1 MYVSS
6 IIQPFNAEFNM
17 NNDTF
22 NMSIR
27 QFLKMVGINSQ
38 REIEQAVA
46 QACAKRELHG
56 NEKLPVKMTLAIG
69 ALNLNVSFDG
79 VVELD

>member
-1 MYVSS
+1 
-6 IIQPFNAEFNM
+6 M

-46 QACAKRELHG
+46 IACAQAALDG
-56 NEKLPVKMTLAIG
+56 NETLPVKMTLTIDE
-69 ALNLNVSFDG
+69 LNLNIGFNG
-79 VVELD
+79 VIELGTCSQ

>member
-6 IIQPFNAEFNM
+6 IIQPFNVEFNM

-38 REIEQAVA
+38 REIASKNDP
-46 QACAKRELHG
+46 CNRR
-56 NEKLPVKMTLAIG
+56 
-69 ALNLNVSFDG
+69 
-79 VVELD
+79 VEP

>member
-1 MYVSS
+1 
-6 IIQPFNAEFNM
+6 M
-17 NNDTF
+17 NNETF

-27 QFLKMVGINSQ
+27 QFLKMAGINSQ

-46 QACAKRELHG
+46 SANANNTLKG
-56 NEKLPVKMTLAIG
+56 NEHLPVKMTLSIE

-79 VVELD
+79 SIDLS

>member
-1 MYVSS
+1 
-6 IIQPFNAEFNM
+6 M

-27 QFLKMVGINSQ
+27 QFLKMVGISSQ

-46 QACAKRELHG
+46 QAYAKRELDG

-69 ALNLNVSFDG
+69 TLNLNVSFDG

>member
-1 MYVSS
+1 
-6 IIQPFNAEFNM
+6 M
-17 NNDTF
+17 NNETF

-27 QFLKMVGINSQ
+27 QFLKMAGINSQ

-46 QACAKRELHG
+46 RANANNTLKG
-56 NEKLPVKMTLAIG
+56 NEHLPVKMTLSIE

-79 VVELD
+79 SIDLS